1 MPSSW
6 VGLGLVLAAGAA
18 LMAAQPGV
26 QAVAVL
32 ALALLCHR
40 AFRRSSLA
48 PLGNPGFA
56 VLLLLLATSA
66 LGIATGMWGAWGAAG
81 LAVVIA
87 VVHVGSYAAR
97 VVGLS
102 MRLQAVVDSLE
113 DVELLALLPPDAAAE
128 AGRWMAGA
136 GGDAGRLAVA
146 VPLAA
151 LHVALGRCDAR
162 VRDRRALLLG

>member
-6 VGLGLVLAAGAA
+6 VCLGVALAAGAA
-18 LMAAQPGV
+18 LMAAQAGV

-32 ALALLCHR
+32 VLAVLGRR
-40 AFRRSSLA
+40 AFRRPSLA
-48 PLGNPGFA
+48 PFRNPGFA
-56 VLLLLLATSA
+56 AMLLLAATLA
-66 LGIATGMWGAWGAAG
+66 LGVATGMWGARGAAG

-113 DVELLALLPPDAAAE
+113 DVELLALLPPDAAAD
-128 AGRWMAGA
+128 ARRWMTGA
-136 GGDAGRLAVA
+136 GGDAGRLAVV

-162 VRDRRALLLG
+162 LRGRRALPLG